1 MSSTTKEA
9 DRGCLPPGRRLAERT
24 CYYDEGWQKVS
35 TITKEEGGWQ
45 RVSETMKEA
54 GRGSLKPRMRLAEGV
69 SIKEG

>member
-9 DRGCLPPGRRLAERT
+9 DRGCLPPGRRLAEST
-24 CYYDEGWQKVS
+24 CYYDKGWQKVS

-69 SIKEG
+69 STKEG